1 MPKGGARPGA
11 GAPKRLED
19 WRRVELILEKKQVR
33 ELDEIAYREKGLNT
47 GRSALVRE
55 IIDEGLQRRK
65 KK

>member
-33 ELDEIAYREKGLNT
+33 ELDEIAYRGK

-55 IIDEGLQRRK
+55 IIDEGLKRRK
-65 KK
+65 K